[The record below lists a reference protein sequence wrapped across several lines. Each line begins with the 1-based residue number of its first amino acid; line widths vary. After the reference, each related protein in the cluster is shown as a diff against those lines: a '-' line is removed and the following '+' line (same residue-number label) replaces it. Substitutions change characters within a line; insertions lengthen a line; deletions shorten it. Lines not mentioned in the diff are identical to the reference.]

1 MLRTAIIVTCAV
13 AAVAVIGLGLTRH
26 LVDKEEASGG
36 IPALTSGAGLT
47 LRVSDKPVDMPAIHL
62 TDLEGRAISND
73 SLRGKVVLM
82 NFWATWCGPCREEI
96 PMLVALQEHYKDK
109 LVIVGV
115 SIDERPANEVKEFAD
130 GFFVNYPIAM
140 ATEGMAEAFG
150 GIPAVPST
158 FVVNPE
164 GRIVQ
169 KHVGMLQARHTEHE
183 VRALAGLPTDAVV
196 ETVKDTGQVLLSNAA
211 YATEIPGVDL
221 TSATPA
227 EREAI
232 LKRLNTD
239 KCTCGCGL
247 TLAQC
252 RINDPTCQV
261 SLPVAQGMAKEM
273 IAKGTR

>member
-1 MLRTAIIVTCAV
+1 MWRTIIIVTCAV

-26 LVDKEEASGG
+26 LVDKAEAGAL
-36 IPALTSGAGLT
+36 PALTSGRGLT
-47 LRVSDKPVDMPAIHL
+47 LKVSDKPVDMPPVSL
-62 TDLEGRAISND
+62 TDLDGRAISNE

-109 LVIVGV
+109 LVVVGV
-115 SIDERPANEVKEFAD
+115 SIDERPASEVKEFAA

-140 ATEGMAEAFG
+140 APKGMGEAFG
-150 GIPAVPST
+150 GISAVPST

-169 KHVGMLQARHTEHE
+169 RHVGMLQARRTEHE

-221 TSATPA
+221 TAATPA

-239 KCTCGCGL
+239 NCTCGCGL
-247 TLAQC
+247 TVAQC
-252 RINDPTCQV
+252 RINDPSCEV
-261 SLPVAQGMAKEM
+261 SLPVAKG
-273 IAKGTR
+273 IAKDMIGTGKH